1 MALLFLWS
9 VANTAFIGKA
19 LQDPDFQIF
28 YGSDF
33 IQYILPIMPWN
44 FEKDG
49 LKLFG
54 LNKKGKAKVM
64 NFVQNTKVLVSAAN

>member
-1 MALLFLWS
+1 
-9 VANTAFIGKA
+9 
-19 LQDPDFQIF
+19 
-28 YGSDF
+28 
-33 IQYILPIMPWN
+33 MPWN